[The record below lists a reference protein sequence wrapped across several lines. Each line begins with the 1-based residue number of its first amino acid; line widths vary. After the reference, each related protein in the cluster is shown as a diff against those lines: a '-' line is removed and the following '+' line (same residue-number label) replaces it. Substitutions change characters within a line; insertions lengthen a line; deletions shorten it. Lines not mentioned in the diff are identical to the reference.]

1 MRAPVGTIR
10 IYKIAE
16 VLGIPSQEVVRLLR
30 TQHGIEAKSASST
43 VEEIVARQFAE
54 RVARKRNVALPPGAL
69 FSQRAASKRANPPEP
84 AAPAAPRLGPPRLVK
99 SAKTARA
106 AAEAADAGAAAAA
119 AEAARTPP
127 ADTAPPPPV
136 PGAHAPVAGAPATA
150 EAPTAVRTASAAPPP
165 RVVRPEPRLRVE
177 GAPRLR
183 VETPR
188 IRVEEPP
195 AQVAEAS
202 RGEVEPVRAQVEAA
216 PGAQAEPPRAGV
228 QPPRTEAEPLRAGVQ
243 PPRTQVEQPLPVQ
256 AGPSD
261 AQVAETP
268 PARTEPSGAQVAEP
282 PPAGIE
288 PHRVQVAETPA
299 ARIEPPRVQVAA
311 ARPAARVEPP
321 RSQAEGGPARAAG
334 ATGHAAAGPVARVEP
349 RTPPAAATP
358 PPAGATSGA
367 AAGPV
372 ARVEPRTPP
381 AAATPPPAGATSGAA
396 AGPIARAEPRTPPAV
411 ATPPPAGATGR
422 AAAGPIA
429 RVEPPPTATTPPPS
443 PAAAGPAGTAP
454 AAPPRAAAP
463 VRPAAPPRAAAPVRP
478 AAPPRAAAPVRP
490 AVPPRAAA
498 RPAAPPRAA
507 APASPAVPT
516 PARRP
521 GSGLVLRPTG
531 RVAPPRLRLRIEE
544 PKPAKPRPAAP
555 AAPRTPVRP
564 VQPGAPA
571 GPAGG
576 AARPPLGGPRPLPSQ
591 PVRPPLV
598 RPLPPRPAVGYR
610 PPPRP
615 HHRPGGRRAQYRR
628 TRTQTPATP
637 PPPPPV
643 TRTITLAEGMTVKD
657 LAERLEVK
665 PKDVLKKLIERR
677 VMMTINTTLDSETA
691 TTIAREF
698 GADVKMRTFE
708 EEMVVIEAEEAK
720 PDDLIVRAP
729 VVTVMGHVDHGKTT
743 LLDAIREA
751 KVAEGEAGGITQHI
765 GAYSVAVNGRKIVFL
780 DTPGHEAF
788 TLMRARG
795 AQVTDVVVLVVA
807 ADDGVMP
814 QTQEAIDHARAASVP
829 IIVAINKIDKADA
842 NLDRVRKE
850 LAERGLTPEDW
861 GGSTVTVPVSAKKR
875 DNLDGLLEMI
885 LLVTELEE
893 QKANP
898 KRAATGTVLEAKV
911 DRGRG
916 PVATILVQ
924 DGTLRVGDNFIA
936 GVVVGRV
943 RALLDDRLQ
952 KIGEAGPASPVEVLG
967 LTGLPQPG
975 DAFQAVTDAAKA
987 RQIAVLRQNQAKE
1000 KALGGRGQRL
1010 TLESLQQQLSEGEA
1024 KELPI
1029 IIKADVQGSAEV
1041 LADSL
1046 GKLGDERVKTRIIH
1060 TGVGA
1065 ISEWD
1070 VLLASTSNA
1079 IIVGFNVRPDRN
1091 ASGVAERE
1099 GVDVRLHSVI
1109 YDVTDELKKALAGLL
1124 DPTTKEVRLGAAEIR
1139 QLFKIPKFGTAAGCM
1154 VTEGV
1159 VTRAGDARARLVRDG
1174 VVVHEGRIGSLR
1186 RFKDDVNE
1194 VRSGMECG
1202 LAFERFADLKAGDV
1216 VESFTVEKVVA
1227 TV

>member
-1 MRAPVGTIR
+1 MGTIR

-16 VLGIPSQEVVRLLR
+16 VLGIPSQEVVQLLR

-54 RVARKRNVALPPGAL
+54 RVARKRNLVLPAGSL
-69 FSQRAASKRANPPEP
+69 FSQRTVTRRGGGRGGPVPEA
-84 AAPAAPRLGPPRLVK
+84 AAPAAPKLGPPRLVK
-99 SAKTARA
+99 SAKAARA
-106 AAEAADAGAAAAA
+106 AAEAAA
-119 AEAARTPP
+119 AEAA
-127 ADTAPPPPV
+127 TAE
-136 PGAHAPVAGAPATA
+136 AATA
-150 EAPTAVRTASAAPPP
+150 EAAEPAAAPAASPAEATQPPPPIAAAGPPSAAARATTAPTGLRTPTAVGPRTLPST
-165 RVVRPEPRLRVE
+165 PRLRVE
-177 GAPRLR
+177 GAPRIR
-183 VETPR
+183 VEAPR
-188 IRVEEPP
+188 IRVEEPAPP
-195 AQVAEAS
+195 ADKAPSAAVEPPSVQAAAPPPTAAAAPPRTTAEAPS
-202 RGEVEPVRAQVEAA
+202 RTEVEAPPRTGVETPPPTEVEPPRPPVEEA
-216 PGAQAEPPRAGV
+216 PRA
-228 QPPRTEAEPLRAGVQ
+228 EAEPARA
-243 PPRTQVEQPLPVQ
+243 TVEQPV
-256 AGPSD
+256 GV
-261 AQVAETP
+261 VAETP
-268 PARTEPSGAQVAEP
+268 LAKVAEP
-282 PPAGIE
+282 PPVE
-288 PHRVQVAETPA
+288 VETPRPA
-299 ARIEPPRVQVAA
+299 GPAGPEGTGEPPQPLAGTA
-311 ARPAARVEPP
+311 GTGSEGLPDATPQMPPA
-321 RSQAEGGPARAAG
+321 
-334 ATGHAAAGPVARVEP
+334 AAAGP
-349 RTPPAAATP
+349 PAADT
-358 PPAGATSGA
+358 
-367 AAGPV
+367 PV
-372 ARVEPRTPP
+372 A
-381 AAATPPPAGATSGAA
+381 
-396 AGPIARAEPRTPPAV
+396 
-411 ATPPPAGATGR
+411 
-422 AAAGPIA
+422 
-429 RVEPPPTATTPPPS
+429 
-443 PAAAGPAGTAP
+443 
-454 AAPPRAAAP
+454 AAPPTSPPAPTRAP
-463 VRPAAPPRAAAPVRP
+463 G
-478 AAPPRAAAPVRP
+478 
-490 AVPPRAAA
+490 
-498 RPAAPPRAA
+498 
-507 APASPAVPT
+507 ASTAT
-516 PARRP
+516 RP
-521 GSGLVLRPTG
+521 GSGLALRPTG
-531 RVAPPRLRLRIEE
+531 RVVPPRLRLRIEE
-544 PKPAKPRPAAP
+544 PKPVKPRPAP
-555 AAPRTPVRP
+555 ATTTPRPPVRP
-564 VQPGAPA
+564 APPVAAAPPA
-571 GPAGG
+571 G
-576 AARPPLGGPRPLPSQ
+576 RPPLGGPRPLPSQ
-591 PVRPPLV
+591 PLRPPAP
-598 RPLPPRPAVGYR
+598 RYLPPRPAVGYR

-628 TRTQTPATP
+628 TRPQAPVTPAA
-637 PPPPPV
+637 PPPV

-743 LLDAIREA
+743 LLDAIRET

-765 GAYSVAVNGRKIVFL
+765 GAYSVAVTGRRIVFL

-795 AQVTDVVVLVVA
+795 AQVTDIVILVVA

-814 QTQEAIDHARAASVP
+814 QTQEAIDHAQAAGVP

-842 NLDRVRKE
+842 NLDRVKKE
-850 LAERGLTPEDW
+850 LSERGLTPEDW
-861 GGSTVTVPVSAKKR
+861 GGSTVTVPVSAKRR

-924 DGTLRVGDNFIA
+924 DGTLRIGDNFIA

-952 KIGEAGPASPVEVLG
+952 KAGEAGPSTPVEVLG

-1091 ASGVAERE
+1091 ATGVAERE
-1099 GVDVRLHSVI
+1099 GVDIRLHSVI
-1109 YDVTDELKKALAGLL
+1109 YDVIDELKKALAGLL
-1124 DPTTKEVRLGAAEIR
+1124 DPTTKEVKLGAAEIR
-1139 QLFKIPKFGTAAGCM
+1139 QTFKIPKFGTAAGCM

-1159 VTRAGDARARLVRDG
+1159 ITRAGDAQARLVRDG

-1194 VRSGMECG
+1194 VRGGLECG
-1202 LAFERFADLKAGDV
+1202 LAFERFADLKVGDV
-1216 VESFTVEKVVA
+1216 IESFTVEKVVA